1 MKKIGFIGLGVMGNP
16 MAEHLLNKYQNLYV
30 YTRSKEKA
38 ESLVNS
44 GAIWCETVSELAK
57 NCDVIV
63 TIVGLNTDVQD
74 IYLGKN
80 GLINSCN
87 PHTILIDMTTSSPTL
102 AKEIYQKALLKELN
116 VLDAPVSGGD
126 LGAKNATLSI
136 MVGGDEE
143 IFNRCKGIFDTLGK
157 NIVYQGPSGS
167 GQHTKMVNQI
177 VISGTMIGMVEAIVY
192 AKHANLNIDT
202 VLQSISSGAAAS
214 WQLDN
219 NASKVVKKDYNP
231 GFFIKH
237 FIKDM
242 HLAQDE
248 ARNVAID
255 LPGLDLVESLYTSLM
270 ENGYGNL
277 GTQALIKYYEDNE
290 I

>member
-16 MAEHLLNKYQNLYV
+16 MAEHLLNKYKELYV
-30 YTRSKEKA
+30 YTRSKTKA
-38 ESLVNS
+38 DNLINN
-44 GAIWCETVSELAK
+44 GAIWCETVSELAQK
-57 NCDVIV
+57 SDVIV
-63 TIVGLNTDVQD
+63 TIVGLHTDVQD
-74 IYLGKN
+74 VYLGKN
-80 GLINSCN
+80 GLVNSCK

-102 AKEIYQKALLKELN
+102 AKDIYQKALLKEIN

-126 LGAKNATLSI
+126 LGAKNASLSI

-143 IFNRCKGIFDTLGK
+143 VFNKCKDIFETLGK

-177 VISGTMIGMVEAIVY
+177 VISGTMIGMIEAIVY

-202 VLQSISSGAAAS
+202 VLQSISKGAAAS

-219 NASKVVKKDYNP
+219 NAPKAISKDYNP

-242 HLAQDE
+242 RLAQDE

>member
-1 MKKIGFIGLGVMGNP
+1 MFKIGFIGIGVMGKS
-16 MAEHLLNKYQNLYV
+16 MAEHLLNKYKELYV
-30 YTRSKEKA
+30 YTRTKTKA
-38 ESLVNS
+38 DSLIEH
-44 GAIWCETVSELAK
+44 GAIWCESVAELAK
-57 NCDVIV
+57 NCNLII
-63 TIVGLNTDVQD
+63 TMVGLQSDVQD

-80 GLINSCN
+80 GLLTNVL
-87 PHTILIDMTTSSPTL
+87 PDTILIDMTTSSPTL
-102 AKEIYQKALLKELN
+102 AIDIYQKALAKNVN

-126 LGAKNATLSI
+126 VGAMNASLSI

-143 IFNRCKGIFDTLGK
+143 VFIKCKEIFETVGQ
-157 NIVYQGPSGS
+157 NIVYQGKAGS

-177 VISGTMIGMVEAIVY
+177 VIAGNMIGMVEAMVY
-192 AKHANLNIDT
+192 AKQANLDVQN
-202 VLQSISSGAAAS
+202 VLNSISKGAAGS

-219 NASKVVKKDYNP
+219 NAPRILNKDHNP

-242 HLAQDE
+242 HIAQDE

-255 LPGLDLVESLYTSLM
+255 LPGLDLVESLYTSLL

-290 I
+290 L